1 MCVCTF
7 RGSITLLCEELF
19 VSGRLGER
27 GKRLLQSSNISGFA
41 RGNALSE
48 STSMAFLERSLV
60 FVYYVLLALEP
71 PPLSVAEGK

>member
-7 RGSITLLCEELF
+7 RGSITLLHVEF

-27 GKRLLQSSNISGFA
+27 GKGLLQGTSISGFA
-41 RGNALSE
+41 RGKALSE
-48 STSMAFLERSLV
+48 VCLPAFLERSLV
-60 FVYYVLLALEP
+60 FVYCVLLAFEP